1 GSGNVT
7 FQQLYLP
14 YGAIRYTN
22 GTAPTTQ
29 FFTGQRWDSTNG
41 IYYYN
46 ARYYDPSAQQ
56 FASADTVADG
66 LNRYGYV
73 AGKRETATDPTGH
86 WMACMYWGWPF
97 YNTPCLNAYFWYQG
111 RDWWNTG
118 RWDLNVH
125 FNHDATTEVSWAYW
139 LGGFA
144 LDIVISTFCGL
155 RIPRRRR
162 PAAVAVFVFGLIVCV
177 STCFLS

>member
-1 GSGNVT
+1 C
-7 FQQLYLP
+7 
-14 YGAIRYTN
+14 
-22 GTAPTTQ
+22 
-29 FFTGQRWDSTNG
+29 
-41 IYYYN
+41 
-46 ARYYDPSAQQ
+46 DPSAQQ

-73 AGKRETATDPTGH
+73 AGNPENATDPTGH

-125 FNHDATTEVSWAYW
+125 FNHDATTEVWGAYG
-139 LGGFA
+139 LGGFP
-144 LDIVISTFCGL
+144 LDIGISTFCGL
-155 RIPRRRR
+155 LIAERAV
-162 PAAVAVFVFGLIVCV
+162 PAAIACLVFDLVFGLTNIFYALAIPYWDGHCGNNGVWLTV
-177 STCFLS
+177 KTWRNWWG